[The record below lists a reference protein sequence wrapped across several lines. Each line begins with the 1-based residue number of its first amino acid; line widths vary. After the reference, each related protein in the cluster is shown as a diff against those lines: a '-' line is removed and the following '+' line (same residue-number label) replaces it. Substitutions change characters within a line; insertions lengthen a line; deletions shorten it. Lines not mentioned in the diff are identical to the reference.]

1 MTLKHMPIR
10 WKITIL
16 SFGVVL
22 FSILI
27 GGIIVIGNTIES
39 KEDALGEHAMITGRT
54 VANLPDIKEY
64 LTEPAGWTKINPIVE
79 RIRTVND
86 ADYIVIL
93 NMNRIRYSHP
103 VADQLGTVSS
113 GKDEGPA
120 FAEHSYT
127 AKAQGEMGTAIR
139 AFVPI
144 MSEDHEQ
151 IGVAIVGNI
160 LPSVGEILND
170 IKKEILF
177 VLFLTALFGV
187 IGSWLLARHLK
198 DQTFRLEPYEIVQLL
213 VERTATFQAMN
224 EGIVAIDKDGS
235 ISILNDK
242 AKQILDIKGDWI
254 GEPIQSVVRETKLL
268 KVLQEGAPVYHE
280 EMRVGDKLIM
290 STRVPIRVENEIVGA
305 VAVFQ
310 DRTEATKLAE
320 ELTGVKAFV
329 DALRVQNHEHL
340 NKLHTIAGLI
350 QLDKK
355 EQALEFVFDASEK
368 QEELSRFLITNM
380 KDYSISGL
388 LLSKVSRGKEI
399 GIEVSIDETSE
410 LKSYPPLLDKHDF
423 VLILGNLIENAFHSF
438 HGIKRA
444 QKWVDISI
452 KQDDT
457 ICAIAVEDNGKGIP
471 KEKKNHIFEKGYT
484 TKGEGGSGYGLYL
497 VHKTVEKGQGEI
509 EVISQPGEG
518 TSVLLTFPMNLKE
531 EKG

>member
-1 MTLKHMPIR
+1 MKLKHMPIR

-22 FSILI
+22 FSIVI

-39 KEDALGEHAMITGRT
+39 KEDALGKQAMITGRT

-64 LTEPAGWTKINPIVE
+64 LVEPGGWTKINPIVE

-103 VADQLGTVSS
+103 VSEKLGKVSS

-144 MSEDHEQ
+144 MNNEHEQ
-151 IGVAIVGNI
+151 IGIAIVGNI
-160 LPSVGEILND
+160 LPSVGEILFD
-170 IKKEILF
+170 IKNEILF
-177 VLFLTALFGV
+177 ILFLTALFGV
-187 IGSWLLARHLK
+187 TGSWLLARHLK
-198 DQTFRLEPYEIVQLL
+198 QQTFRLEPHEIVQLL

-224 EGIVAIDKDGS
+224 EGIIAIDKEGKVT
-235 ISILNDK
+235 ILNDK
-242 AKQILDIKGDWI
+242 AKQILGIEGDWV
-254 GEPIQSVVRETKLL
+254 GQPIEAVIRETKLL
-268 KVLQEGAPVYHE
+268 KVLREGIPVYHE
-280 EMRVGDKLIM
+280 EMRIGDKLIM

-310 DRTEATKLAE
+310 DRTDATRLAE

-350 QLDKK
+350 QLGKK
-355 EQALEFVFDASEK
+355 EQALQFVFDASEK
-368 QEELSRFLITNM
+368 QEELSRFLITKM

-388 LLSKVSRGKEI
+388 LLSKVSRGREI
-399 GIEVSIDETSE
+399 GVDVSIDETSE
-410 LKSYPPLLDKHDF
+410 LKAYPPLLDKHDF

-438 HGIKRA
+438 QGVKRD

-452 KQDDT
+452 SQNDHVCT
-457 ICAIAVEDNGKGIP
+457 IAVEDNGKGIP
-471 KEKKNHIFEKGYT
+471 KEQIDHIFEKGYT
-484 TKGEGGSGYGLYL
+484 TKGKEGSGFGLYL
-497 VHKTVEKGQGEI
+497 INNVVEKGLGEV
-509 EVISQPGEG
+509 EVISQEGEG
-518 TSVLLTFPMNLKE
+518 TSILLTFPMSLE
-531 EKG
+531 EGSA